1 MNTDVC
7 VGGSSAHNSF
17 IYLADFAPFQKK
29 KRKKKVHIQSIFHC
43 LLLFLCG
50 GKEGI
55 KKQNSYFTQCTV
67 SGVGVRNEV
76 IGV

>member
-1 MNTDVC
+1 M
-7 VGGSSAHNSF
+7 
-17 IYLADFAPFQKK
+17 
-29 KRKKKVHIQSIFHC
+29 HIQSIFHC